1 MSAFSVIVLFERSK
15 STAQHPLPD
24 RDQRVIYPQPV
35 VIRPVPVGVVVQP
48 IYLHVPPGHA
58 KNWSRGKARALWS
71 TEREPS
77 PRGWLLSRLS
87 GLQEASTARDV
98 HFGFHPMVV
107 MTGRNWAILVAV
119 LGAATLLRPPDTA
132 SQEACG
138 VLRDEGLVIKVQA
151 KLQFSPLWAKLGS
164 VVVTSKE
171 CVVTLAGTV
180 PEHANIVEAER
191 VASSVQGVRRVRNT
205 LRVASQ

>member
-1 MSAFSVIVLFERSK
+1 
-15 STAQHPLPD
+15 
-24 RDQRVIYPQPV
+24 
-35 VIRPVPVGVVVQP
+35 
-48 IYLHVPPGHA
+48 
-58 KNWSRGKARALWS
+58 
-71 TEREPS
+71 
-77 PRGWLLSRLS
+77 
-87 GLQEASTARDV
+87 
-98 HFGFHPMVV
+98 MVV
-107 MTGRNWAILVAV
+107 MSGRNWAILVAV

-138 VLRDEGLVIKVQA
+138 VLRDEGLVIKVQS

>member
-1 MSAFSVIVLFERSK
+1 MSAFSVIVLFERAK
-15 STAQHPLPD
+15 NTAQHPLPD

-35 VIRPVPVGVVVQP
+35 VLQPAPVGVVVQP
-48 IYLHVPPGHA
+48 NLPARASGPREELVARRSPGVVVDRAGAIPPG
-58 KNWSRGKARALWS
+58 G
-71 TEREPS
+71 
-77 PRGWLLSRLS
+77 LLSRLS

-98 HFGFHPMVV
+98 HFGFHPMAV
-107 MTGRNWAILVAV
+107 MVGRKWAILVAA

-138 VLRDEGLVIKVQA
+138 VLRDEGLVIKVQS